1 MSEVVCL
8 AAIAAWVAS
17 VCVAASAMK
26 KYEVSKWSQ
35 LQLSKASHPAGKAKA
50 LNRQIGRN

>member
-1 MSEVVCL
+1 
-8 AAIAAWVAS
+8 
-17 VCVAASAMK
+17 MK

>member
-26 KYEVSKWSQ
+26 KYEASKWSQ
-35 LQLSKASHPAGKAKA
+35 LQLSKASHPAGKA